1 MAHHSLSELTN
12 VREGYGFSVLRLIT
26 CLLLSLYCGQRGWH
40 IRDILIDHVTVLAD
54 ASASQLAFLTI
65 FQPFNKND
73 PNGKGRHIPVLPRM
87 RDGYLCACL
96 FLSMYLLSIKDELRA
111 AIAVYDATPDGIALK
126 KANRVRKLY
135 LFPATTKN
143 GLLDFTKPWSWD
155 AAHRDLRGLVAAAV
169 HIDPAE
175 RRYTWHSGR
184 HSVFEMAANA
194 GLGEL
199 DYLGW
204 GAWRGEDAKK
214 YQHPSLE
221 MMRRIAGVL
230 VSEEKRAPPIHAPY
244 KGQMSG
250 SHGLPAVGDLNRM
263 FQFAANCVTC
273 YVGPSAGLSFIET
286 LLSNATRANLTFFS
300 TILPPY
306 DPPQM
311 LLPVR
316 FQQHAMRKW
325 RDGPAA
331 IEAVQLQALAPDVV
345 ADPCGA
351 AHESA
356 QAAAQAGFFFGLQK
370 GLSNLFRS
378 LGAAVAPLS
387 PKSRANALGAFA
399 AAARDASR
407 LPLDDGAMVDKPSLS
422 PDSAKI
428 PEWGDIGWQQVVPLW
443 EGGIHGLPPLRS
455 FRDAQSGWRWS
466 DQWEKQKFAMYSV
479 LLAEILRVV
488 GQSDNALAEQLLSL
502 APADDRRV
510 AAIRSAIER
519 LEQCFAPRLAL
530 HGIYS
535 KLARPQKKRF
545 EKLAPEQ
552 QAEYDE
558 RQRFQRSLRVA
569 SDMRPA
575 LAASSKRRKRRREE
589 GNEGDGDGTRAERG
603 GEEDGE
609 ADEAEEEEEGG
620 G

>member
-54 ASASQLAFLTI
+54 PAASQLAFLTI

-73 PNGKGRHIPVLPRM
+73 PNGNGRHIPVLPRM

-96 FLSMYLLSIKDELRA
+96 FLSMYLLSIKDELLA
-111 AIAVYDATPDGIALK
+111 AIAAYDETPDGIALK
-126 KANRVRKLY
+126 KAKRVRKLY

-155 AAHRDLRGLVAAAV
+155 AAHRDLRGLVASALR
-169 HIDPAE
+169 IDPAE

-184 HSVFEMAANA
+184 HSLFEMAAMA

-204 GAWRGEDAKK
+204 GSWRGDDAKK

-221 MMRRIAGVL
+221 MMRRIAGAL
-230 VSEEKRAPPIHAPY
+230 VSEERRAPPLHAPY

-250 SHGLPAVGDLNRM
+250 SHGLPAMGDLNRM
-263 FQFAANCVTC
+263 FHFAANCVTC
-273 YVGPSAGLSFIET
+273 YVGPSAGLPLIDT
-286 LLSNATRANLTFFS
+286 LLSNTARANLTLFS

-306 DPPQM
+306 DPPQL
-311 LLPVR
+311 LLPVQ
-316 FQQHAMRKW
+316 FQQHAMRK
-325 RDGPAA
+325 RDGGCAA
-331 IEAVQLQALAPDVV
+331 IEPARQALAPDVV
-345 ADPCGA
+345 PDPSGA
-351 AHESA
+351 AHADA
-356 QAAAQAGFFFGLQK
+356 QAAAQAGFLNGLQR
-370 GLSNLFRS
+370 GLSGLLRC
-378 LGAAVAPLS
+378 LGVAAAPLS

-399 AAARDASR
+399 AATKAASR
-407 LPLDDGAMVDKPSLS
+407 LPPLAADDGAMLDEPSLS
-422 PDSAKI
+422 PDSATI
-428 PEWGDIGWQQVVPLW
+428 PEWRDIGWHQVVPLW

-510 AAIRSAIER
+510 AAICSAIER
-519 LEQCFAPRLAL
+519 LEQRFAGRLAL

-545 EKLAPEQ
+545 AMLAPEQ

-575 LAASSKRRKRRREE
+575 LAAPSKRRKRKREE
-589 GNEGDGDGTRAERG
+589 SSGG
-603 GEEDGE
+603 GEEGGDETRRESDDG
-609 ADEAEEEEEGG
+609 AGSEE
-620 G
+620 